1 MIVIIIIM
9 IIIIII
15 KVMIVII
22 IIIVIMII
30 IIIIIIIKVII
41 MIIIIL
47 IMIVII
53 MIMMIMTIKCS
64 SYLVCLKLPSLL
76 KLTFVSTT
84 KYFVSPFFALNFI
97 GASLTVRPLVIFRT
111 ISRRHPCSPG
121 IKNFKKI
128 KNEINNM

>member
-1 MIVIIIIM
+1 MIVII

-30 IIIIIIIKVII
+30 IIIIIM
-41 MIIIIL
+41 MIIIIII

-121 IKNFKKI
+121 IKN
-128 KNEINNM
+128 

>member
-1 MIVIIIIM
+1 MIVII

-30 IIIIIIIKVII
+30 IIIIIIM
-41 MIIIIL
+41 MIIIIII

-121 IKNFKKI
+121 IKN
-128 KNEINNM
+128 

>member
-1 MIVIIIIM
+1 MIIMIV

-30 IIIIIIIKVII
+30 IIIIIM
-41 MIIIIL
+41 MIIIIII

-121 IKNFKKI
+121 IKN
-128 KNEINNM
+128 